1 LKTTETVSLE
11 SIGAGAAVER
21 FQLALQE
28 VLDNIIDPNTDAKKA
43 RVITLKITM
52 KPDENREFS
61 SAEISVGT
69 TLAPI
74 TPVKTKIFIGRDQQ
88 GHGVAC
94 EYDPDQMQMFQPPA
108 LPAGMDNIYKLNKK
122 EAAKTS

>member
-1 LKTTETVSLE
+1 MNTTETVSLE

-28 VLDNIIDPNTDAKKA
+28 VLNNIIDPNTDAKKA

-61 SAEISVGT
+61 DAQISVGT

-74 TPVKTKIFIGRDQQ
+74 TPVKTKIFIGRDAKGQ
-88 GHGVAC
+88 GVAC
-94 EYDPDQMQMFQPPA
+94 EYDPGQMQIFQPA
-108 LPAGMDNIYKLNKK
+108 APAGVDNVYKLDKK
-122 EAAKTS
+122 EAAKQ

>member
-1 LKTTETVSLE
+1 MKTTETVSLE

-28 VLDNIIDPNTDAKKA
+28 TLDNIIDPNMDAKKA
-43 RVITLKITM
+43 RCITLKITL

-61 SAEISVGT
+61 DAQISVGT

-94 EYDPDQMQMFQPPA
+94 EYDPGQMDIFAKPA
-108 LPAGMDNIYKLNKK
+108 LPENVKRM

>member
-94 EYDPDQMQMFQPPA
+94 EYDPDQMQMFAKPE
-108 LPAGMDNIYKLNKK
+108 LPANVTRMQ